1 MDSDNNL
8 SAESHLPVNNSPRQD
23 RKLIQQTPDGS
34 RRSNSCHEFNN
45 HQRNERRIFEDPY
58 KANGSRSSQPPEN
71 EIIRLCPETENF
83 RAQFLLRDT
92 QGSDDDSDVKGDPSE
107 NTAASS
113 QGPEEELKFPE
124 DLSAEARIQFLRAK
138 RENQKQQLALQCSGS
153 SEAGVNEEDREED
166 AEEESEKDMDLSYD
180 FGFDDDSDNDDNLLF
195 CKLKESTKASP
206 GHELSPSH
214 EIGDYAENPNA
225 EEKETQTLDPGPK
238 DREAT
243 VKHSATAP
251 KRKPSN
257 RIRLKRSK
265 REQERAKKI
274 GLCKLFTPAK
284 RRFDGTQASP
294 RFPEMERQSKTRTT
308 RLSEK
313 ELQSIFVHS
322 DIIESARI
330 NSELPAAPGFT
341 SRNRQVAL
349 EEMVASIP
357 TEDQAEA
364 RSDKFRINEAIK
376 QFDYKP
382 KSDEKGGWKVKG
394 LKSSLYH
401 HQVRKFNQ
409 LSFQCSNAD
418 SK

>member
-1 MDSDNNL
+1 
-8 SAESHLPVNNSPRQD
+8 
-23 RKLIQQTPDGS
+23 
-34 RRSNSCHEFNN
+34 
-45 HQRNERRIFEDPY
+45 
-58 KANGSRSSQPPEN
+58 
-71 EIIRLCPETENF
+71 
-83 RAQFLLRDT
+83 
-92 QGSDDDSDVKGDPSE
+92 
-107 NTAASS
+107 
-113 QGPEEELKFPE
+113 
-124 DLSAEARIQFLRAK
+124 
-138 RENQKQQLALQCSGS
+138 
-153 SEAGVNEEDREED
+153 
-166 AEEESEKDMDLSYD
+166 
-180 FGFDDDSDNDDNLLF
+180 
-195 CKLKESTKASP
+195 
-206 GHELSPSH
+206 
-214 EIGDYAENPNA
+214 
-225 EEKETQTLDPGPK
+225 
-238 DREAT
+238 
-243 VKHSATAP
+243 
-251 KRKPSN
+251 
-257 RIRLKRSK
+257 
-265 REQERAKKI
+265 
-274 GLCKLFTPAK
+274 
-284 RRFDGTQASP
+284 
-294 RFPEMERQSKTRTT
+294 MERQTKTRTT